1 MAEAKL
7 KDAIAT
13 RQIDTERVRVT
24 EYRFPPGSHTG
35 WHRHE
40 FDYVVV
46 PMRGG
51 PLRLAEKAGER
62 IATLVTGQAYTRE
75 AGVEHDV
82 INDGPGEVVFVE
94 VEMKPEAR

>member
-1 MAEAKL
+1 MAEPKL

-13 RQIDTERVRVT
+13 RQIESERVRVT

-46 PMRGG
+46 PMKGG
-51 PLRLAEKAGER
+51 PLRISDKEGER
-62 IATLVTGQAYTRE
+62 AAMLVAGQAYARL

-82 INDGPGEVVFVE
+82 INDGPGEIVFVE
-94 VEMKPEAR
+94 VEIKP

>member
-1 MAEAKL
+1 MGEVKL
-7 KDAIAT
+7 KDVIAT
-13 RQIDTERVRVT
+13 RQIETDRVRVT

-46 PMRGG
+46 PMKGG
-51 PLRLAEKAGER
+51 PLRLSEKEGER
-62 IATLVTGQAYTRE
+62 VAALVAGQAYTRL

-94 VEMKPEAR
+94 VEIKN

>member
-1 MAEAKL
+1 MSETKL

-13 RQIDTERVRVT
+13 KQIETDRVRVT

-40 FDYVVV
+40 LDYVVV
-46 PMRGG
+46 PMKGG
-51 PLRLAEKAGER
+51 PLRISDKEGER
-62 IATLVTGQAYTRE
+62 VATLVAGQAYTRL

-82 INDGPGEVVFVE
+82 INDGPGEIVFVE
-94 VEMKPEAR
+94 VEIKP

>member
-1 MAEAKL
+1 MATSEL
-7 KDAIAT
+7 KPVIAT
-13 RQIDTERVRVT
+13 PQVDDARVRIT

-40 FDYVVV
+40 MNYAVV
-46 PMRGG
+46 PIKGG
-51 PLRLAEKAGER
+51 PLRMVSAEGETVN
-62 IATLVTGQAYTRE
+62 TLVSGKAYSRP

-94 VEMKPEAR
+94 IEIKSPAA